1 MSATV
6 TYLQFQIQIC
16 FVADRAFVSPSNVQ
30 ALAENSFLRVI
41 FSHVIVNFHLW
52 PWPSNLT

>member
-41 FSHVIVNFHLW
+41 FSHVIVNFHL
-52 PWPSNLT
+52 